1 MGLPGHRRTSSH
13 KRRRAAH
20 FALKG
25 VSTSVCSNC
34 KVPVLPH
41 RVCAAC
47 GWYKGRLVDTKAA
60 RRLARSTKNAHKGH
74 VHADKP
80 STAEAV
86 AEAKSSAKP
95 AKKAAVKKSTA
106 KSSLKKGG
114 SGDK

>member
-20 FALKG
+20 FALKA

-34 KVPVLPH
+34 KVAVLPH

-47 GWYKGRLVDTKAA
+47 GWYKGRLVDAKASRRAA
-60 RRLARSTKNAHKGH
+60 RMEKNAHKGH
-74 VHADKP
+74 VHATP
-80 STAEAV
+80 STAESV
-86 AEAKSSAKP
+86 ADAKANKAP
-95 AKKAAVKKSTA
+95 AKKAAVKKTA
-106 KSSLKKGG
+106 AKANLKKMG